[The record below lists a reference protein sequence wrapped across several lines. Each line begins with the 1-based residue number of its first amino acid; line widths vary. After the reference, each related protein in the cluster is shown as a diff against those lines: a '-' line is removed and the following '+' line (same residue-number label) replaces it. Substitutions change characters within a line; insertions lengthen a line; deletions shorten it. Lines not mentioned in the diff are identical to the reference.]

1 MAQRDKNYWLDQ
13 ECAQAFWDQRLAL
26 PYQELLHDTAHWIDV
41 QPDDHWL
48 DLGCG
53 CGQLTAMLW
62 QRSGGQVGEIV
73 AMDCNAVNAEAIDK
87 LRRKLSAAGKAP
99 PLRFAVG
106 NFSSG
111 LPQFADGTFDGIV
124 SGLAISY
131 AESCDAQTGC
141 YTDKAYNHLLAEMF
155 RVLKPG
161 GRLVFSV
168 NVPKV
173 RFWPIFWKSLRLAFR
188 ISKPA
193 KTLVNSLRMMAYGR
207 WLQREAKRGRFH
219 YLPIGEI
226 EQRLHHVG
234 FQDFRFC
241 HSYAG
246 QAYVI
251 AVSKALLAAPQE
263 TAVRKMLSP
272 LRMAEKN

>member
-13 ECAQAFWDQRLAL
+13 QCAQAFWDQRLAL
-26 PYQELLHDTAHWIDV
+26 PYQELLHDTADWVDV
-41 QPDDHWL
+41 RAGEHWL

-53 CGQLTAMLW
+53 CGQLTSMLW

-73 AMDCNAVNAEAIDK
+73 SMDCNAVNAEAIDK
-87 LRRKLSAAGKAP
+87 LRRKLAIAAKTP
-99 PLRFAVG
+99 PIRFVVG

-111 LPQFADGTFDGIV
+111 LPQFADETFDGIV

-131 AESCDAQTGC
+131 AESCDAQTGR
-141 YTDKAYNHLLAEMF
+141 YTDRAYNHLLAELF

-168 NVPKV
+168 NVPNV

-193 KTLVNSLRMMAYGR
+193 KTLINSLRMMAYGR

-219 YLPIGEI
+219 YFSIGEI
-226 EQRLHHVG
+226 ENRLRPIG
-234 FQDFRFC
+234 FGDFRYR

-251 AVSKALLAAPQE
+251 AASKAALTAPPETRAVEQLADK
-263 TAVRKMLSP
+263 TT
-272 LRMAEKN
+272 

>member
-1 MAQRDKNYWLDQ
+1 MGPQDKNYWLDRQ
-13 ECAQAFWDQRLAL
+13 CAQAFWDQHLAL
-26 PYQELLHDTAHWIDV
+26 PYQELLHDTARWLDV
-41 QPDDHWL
+41 RAGERWL

-62 QRSGGQVGEIV
+62 QCSNGQVGEIV
-73 AMDCNAVNAEAIDK
+73 SMDCNAVHAEAIDK
-87 LRRKLSAAGKAP
+87 LKRKLAGAGKTLP
-99 PLRFAVG
+99 IRFVVG
-106 NFSSG
+106 NFSAG
-111 LPQFADGTFDGIV
+111 LPQFAEETFDGIV

-131 AESCDAQTGC
+131 AESRDPQTGR
-141 YTDKAYNHLLAEMF
+141 YTDHAYNRLMAELF

-168 NVPKV
+168 NVPNV

-188 ISKPA
+188 LSKPA

-219 YLPIGEI
+219 YFPIGEI
-226 EQRLHHVG
+226 EQRLRQVG
-234 FQDFRFC
+234 FQNLRFC

-246 QAYVI
+246 QAYVV
-251 AVSKALLAAPQE
+251 AVSKTAVAATEE
-263 TAVRKMLSP
+263 TA
-272 LRMAEKN
+272 A

>member
-1 MAQRDKNYWLDQ
+1 MTRQDKNYWLDQ

-26 PYQELLHDTAHWIDV
+26 PYQELLHDTTRCIDIRAGE
-41 QPDDHWL
+41 HWL

-62 QRSGGQVGEIV
+62 QRSGAQVGEIV
-73 AMDCNAVNAEAIDK
+73 SMDCNAVNAEAIDK
-87 LRRKLSAAGKAP
+87 LRRKLTVAGKTP
-99 PLRFAVG
+99 PIRFVVG

-111 LPQFADGTFDGIV
+111 LPQFADQAFDGIV

-131 AESCDAQTGC
+131 AESLDAQTGR
-141 YTDKAYNHLLAEMF
+141 YTDRAYNHLLAELF

-173 RFWPIFWKSLRLAFR
+173 RFWPIFWKSLRLIPR

-193 KTLVNSLRMMAYGR
+193 KTLINSLRMLAFGR
-207 WLQREAKRGRFH
+207 WLQREARRGRFH
-219 YLPIGEI
+219 YFSIGEI
-226 EQRLHHVG
+226 EDRLRQAG
-234 FQDFRFC
+234 FQEFRFC
-241 HSYAG
+241 HSYAK

-251 AVSKALLAAPQE
+251 D
-263 TAVRKMLSP
+263 VRKATPAAQQGPAAKRMVAP
-272 LRMAEKN
+272 LRTA

>member
-1 MAQRDKNYWLDQ
+1 MAQQDKNYWLDQ

-26 PYQELLHDTAHWIDV
+26 PYQELLQDTARWLNI
-41 QPDDHWL
+41 QPGEHWL

-53 CGQLTAMLW
+53 CGELTAALW
-62 QRSGGQVGEIV
+62 QRSDGQIGEITAV
-73 AMDCNAVNAEAIDK
+73 DCNAVNAGAIEK
-87 LRRKLSAAGKAP
+87 LKRKLTTAGKTP
-99 PLRFAVG
+99 PIRFQVG

-111 LPQFADGTFDGIV
+111 LAQFADGTFDGIV

-131 AESCDAQTGC
+131 AESCDPQTGR
-141 YTDKAYNHLLAEMF
+141 YTDQAYNHLLAEMF

-188 ISKPA
+188 LSKPL
-193 KTLVNSLRMMAYGR
+193 KTLVNSLRMLAYGR

-219 YLPIGEI
+219 YFPIGEI
-226 EQRLHHVG
+226 EQRLRRVG
-234 FQDFRFC
+234 FREFRYC
-241 HSYAG
+241 HSYAR
-246 QAYVI
+246 QAYVVS
-251 AVSKALLAAPQE
+251 VSKTALAVPQE
-263 TAVRKMLSP
+263 RRSA
-272 LRMAEKN
+272 